1 MFDNIFLICMNTS
14 QNTLNPKV
22 YTQVY
27 RAQKTWRKNGML
39 DLAIQTVAFASLLA
53 SPLILIVYV
62 RSRVRHAL
70 KTAIKEA
77 QECTAP

>member
-1 MFDNIFLICMNTS
+1 
-14 QNTLNPKV
+14 
-22 YTQVY
+22 
-27 RAQKTWRKNGML
+27 ML

-77 QECTAP
+77 QACTAP